1 MNKKLILFMTSLSL
15 ALSPMSV
22 MAHNNTAPKAS
33 IEAVEERATLKA
45 ATGAY
50 KNWVQYDSAWR
61 DITLGVGGDTMYQS
75 GCLVTAIAILMVHS
89 GATDEYGVDPGKL
102 CTYLTN
108 NGGFNAYSELVWS
121 KVSGAVEGFKF
132 SNFRIELKGSQQDKA
147 EKIKRYLD
155 MGYYIVVN
163 VGNGGHW
170 VAIDR
175 VDDDGTVY
183 MFDPGYYGETVLFDF
198 YRADGVISMAT
209 FTSTGKGNGSISGSA
224 SEVTKYD
231 ATGRVDVGAS
241 YLNVRSGVG
250 TGTSYLKN
258 SSGKQVTLKDGEEV
272 VITGKA
278 KDSSGN
284 LWYRI
289 FIDGA
294 VGYVYAAYVDVL
306 SASQMVSGEGK
317 PAKVTGSLVNI
328 RNGAG
333 LAYATIGSAPMNAE
347 VRVYDSKTDSQGNVW
362 YKVKYGNTVGYM
374 ISDYV
379 KLDEDKNNGSSE
391 TIYSES
397 KAAKVNAALVNMRK
411 EAKYSASVLKELS
424 LNTKVTVLGETK
436 DSSGTKWYKINYNG
450 TVGYMVAEFVT
461 ITNDNTAAGDYSE
474 AKNGVVN
481 DDYVYVRTGAGTQ
494 NSKVT
499 SLRKN
504 TAVTVVGEA
513 KDSLGTVWYKIKFS
527 GGEGYMRHDFIDIKT
542 SSNTNNNNSNTNT
555 SYAEKKGKVK
565 ESSVNV
571 RKGAGTNNSIVAC
584 LAKNTAVTIVGEAK
598 DSSGAVWYKIKF
610 SGGEGY
616 MRHDFITIESGSSSN
631 NNSSNNSSSNSG
643 SYTEK
648 AGKVNGNNVNI
659 RKGAG
664 TSNQIVGSLSTGA
677 AVTVIGEAKDSSG
690 AVWYKIKYS
699 GGQGYMHSSYVTIT
713 TGSTSSGSTATPTP
727 TPSYTA
733 KKAVVNGDYVYVR
746 TGAGT
751 SNSKKTSLMKNA
763 AITVIGEAKDS
774 SGDLWYKIQYSGGE
788 GYMFSEYVTFT
799 QGSTSSGSTANTGS
813 SSSSTG
819 NTGSVNVPTEG
830 VAGKEGVVNADLVRV
845 REGSNTSS
853 KIVEELEKGTSVMIE
868 SAVKDNTGIVW
879 YKVSYAGVKGYM
891 MGQYLTVK

>member
-1 MNKKLILFMTSLSL
+1 M
-15 ALSPMSV
+15 
-22 MAHNNTAPKAS
+22 
-33 IEAVEERATLKA
+33 
-45 ATGAY
+45 
-50 KNWVQYDSAWR
+50 
-61 DITLGVGGDTMYQS
+61 
-75 GCLVTAIAILMVHS
+75 
-89 GATDEYGVDPGKL
+89 
-102 CTYLTN
+102 
-108 NGGFNAYSELVWS
+108 
-121 KVSGAVEGFKF
+121 
-132 SNFRIELKGSQQDKA
+132 
-147 EKIKRYLD
+147 
-155 MGYYIVVN
+155 
-163 VGNGGHW
+163 
-170 VAIDR
+170 
-175 VDDDGTVY
+175 
-183 MFDPGYYGETVLFDF
+183 
-198 YRADGVISMAT
+198 
-209 FTSTGKGNGSISGSA
+209 
-224 SEVTKYD
+224 
-231 ATGRVDVGAS
+231 
-241 YLNVRSGVG
+241 
-250 TGTSYLKN
+250 
-258 SSGKQVTLKDGEEV
+258 
-272 VITGKA
+272 ITGKA

-284 LWYRI
+284 LWYRV

-513 KDSLGTVWYKIKFS
+513 KDSSGTVWYKIKFS

-542 SSNTNNNNSNTNT
+542 SSNTNNNNSNTDT

-853 KIVEELEKGTSVMIE
+853 KIVEEPEKGTSVMIE

>member
-108 NGGFNAYSELVWS
+108 NGGFNAYSDLVWS

-284 LWYRI
+284 LWYRV

-513 KDSLGTVWYKIKFS
+513 KDSSGTVWYKIKFS

-584 LAKNTAVTIVGEAK
+584 LAKNTAVTIV
-598 DSSGAVWYKIKF
+598 
-610 SGGEGY
+610 
-616 MRHDFITIESGSSSN
+616 
-631 NNSSNNSSSNSG
+631 
-643 SYTEK
+643 
-648 AGKVNGNNVNI
+648 
-659 RKGAG
+659 
-664 TSNQIVGSLSTGA
+664 
-677 AVTVIGEAKDSSG
+677 GEAKDSSG